1 MKLENL
7 GIFLKEEEYFLDE
20 FNKVLRLLIF
30 CSQKMILDKKI
41 DLIASKEDDLRNL
54 LVTYLR
60 DNKKRFNVCLYFNC
74 GGESIDEED
83 NYKTWGRFDINIQIP
98 NKLCDEN
105 KSFVF
110 ECKRLNGEKE
120 KNDLYIKE
128 GIYRFI
134 LGKYAE
140 KMPLG
145 GMIGFVQ
152 GLKKNS
158 DMSGLVSDIKNT
170 LTENQQIK
178 TIRNLA
184 FYEIDENFKYSYSS
198 QHKRTGKLPKID
210 LYHLFFDFS
219 KN

>member
-7 GIFLKEEEYFLDE
+7 GIFLKGEEYFLDE

-30 CSQKMILDKKI
+30 CSQKMILHK
-41 DLIASKEDDLRNL
+41 
-54 LVTYLR
+54 
-60 DNKKRFNVCLYFNC
+60 
-74 GGESIDEED
+74 
-83 NYKTWGRFDINIQIP
+83 
-98 NKLCDEN
+98 
-105 KSFVF
+105 
-110 ECKRLNGEKE
+110 
-120 KNDLYIKE
+120 KNDLYVKE
-128 GIYRFI
+128 GIYRLI

-152 GLKKNS
+152 GFKKNS